1 MFYVV
6 VSFWFSHIKY
16 IYGHGLFLFTSVD
29 SCFPHADSCRG
40 ETYYDFSR
48 TLPDQSQEPK
58 LGDRVTIECD
68 VQGAETVRWT
78 ADGTSVT
85 ELPQQYTTNGNS
97 LTISSF
103 SVEYDAFY
111 QCVARDPASS
121 VEQLSPPILVSA
133 FGKYLY
139 ELSLN
144 RILQF
149 KLAFLWWYRNLYSSM
164 IFFLNRE

>member
-1 MFYVV
+1 MVFFFFLILN
-6 VSFWFSHIKY
+6 SFFSQ
-16 IYGHGLFLFTSVD
+16 SD
-29 SCFPHADSCRG
+29 SCGG
-40 ETYYDFSR
+40 EVYYDFSR
-48 TLPDQSQEPK
+48 TLPDQSREPK
-58 LGDRVTIECD
+58 LGDRVIIDCD

-97 LTISSF
+97 LTINSF

-133 FGKYLY
+133 FGKYNY
-139 ELSLN
+139 KRSRVLN
-144 RILQF
+144 LRTVI
-149 KLAFLWWYRNLYSSM
+149 
-164 IFFLNRE
+164 I

>member
-1 MFYVV
+1 MVIYMF
-6 VSFWFSHIKY
+6 FF
-16 IYGHGLFLFTSVD
+16 FF
-29 SCFPHADSCRG
+29 SCFSHADSCRG
-40 ETYYDFSR
+40 EVYYDFSR

-97 LTISSF
+97 LTIGSF

-133 FGKYLY
+133 FGKYDYKQSLRTILY
-139 ELSLN
+139 KSLSCI
-144 RILQF
+144 ILTLF
-149 KLAFLWWYRNLYSSM
+149 GCVFL
-164 IFFLNRE
+164 